1 MAIPVSHVAETIV
14 AVAKQMKQ
22 ALCDAKDA
30 GIVLELE
37 EEFKFRLSVISP
49 NGMNALPRTTT
60 QNTGEQVQIVE
71 NPDRVETQL
80 VGEGTTVSTAGEATS
95 TSTQTQTSPE
105 KTTHKYEDAATET
118 TTRSA
123 APSVVET
130 DQNQQTTQNSRR
142 SADGGNSTRE
152 DTTYE
157 SL

>member
-14 AVAKQMKQ
+14 AFATQMKQ
-22 ALCDAKDA
+22 ALCDAKAA

-37 EEFKFRLSVISP
+37 ENFKFRLSVISP
-49 NGMNALPRTTT
+49 NGLGALSRTTT

-80 VGEGTTVSTAGEATS
+80 VGEGLTTTTAGETTS
-95 TSTQTQTSPE
+95 TSTQTQVSPE
-105 KTTHKYEDAATET
+105 KTTERTEDAVTET

-123 APSVVET
+123 APSVTET
-130 DQNQQTTQNSRR
+130 AQNQETTQQSVRN
-142 SADGGNSTRE
+142 AGGGNTTRE